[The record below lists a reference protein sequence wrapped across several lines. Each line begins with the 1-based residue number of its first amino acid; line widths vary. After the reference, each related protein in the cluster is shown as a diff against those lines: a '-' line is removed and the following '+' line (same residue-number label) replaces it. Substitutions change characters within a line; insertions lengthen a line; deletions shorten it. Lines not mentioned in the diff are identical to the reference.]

1 MQGNENSE
9 QCESDL
15 SFRGMH
21 GEFKAT
27 HQKMHA
33 DHINAAFSFSGSNQ
47 ENLLALTSLITT

>member
-33 DHINAAFSFSGSNQ
+33 DHIIRSI
-47 ENLLALTSLITT
+47 LLFRQ